1 MRRLAVARRVPFRP
15 FRPGRSDGD
24 RTSRSR
30 PARAALDED
39 PALSVRTFH
48 ATGAISFSTK
58 GEYGVR
64 MLVQLARR
72 WAGEAT
78 VPVSLADVAA
88 EEDLPRAYLEQ
99 LIIPL
104 REAGLVHSTR
114 GARGGYA
121 LSRHPAEIT
130 TAEALR
136 ALEGP
141 LAPMV
146 CASEDPADTEACVR
160 IGACSVNVLWVRVRD
175 AISGVLDATTLA
187 DLIPPPHLVEL
198 ASRPAAAT
206 PAPDPGPSPV
216 EREPVSV

>member
-1 MRRLAVARRVPFRP
+1 
-15 FRPGRSDGD
+15 
-24 RTSRSR
+24 
-30 PARAALDED
+30 
-39 PALSVRTFH
+39 
-48 ATGAISFSTK
+48 
-58 GEYGVR
+58 

-78 VPVSLADVAA
+78 VPVSLAEVAA

-121 LSRHPAEIT
+121 LARPPAEIT
-130 TAEALR
+130 MAEALR

-146 CASEDPADTEACVR
+146 CASEDPDAEACLR

-175 AISGVLDATTLA
+175 AISGVLDGTSLA
-187 DLIPPPHLVEL
+187 DLIPLPHFVEL
-198 ASRPAAAT
+198 ESRQAAAASAAD
-206 PAPDPGPSPV
+206 PATTGP